1 MAHWRGEYAAA
12 LAARDRHEKA
22 NVTIYNA
29 YTKLADRTASTAV
42 ETPDTPAT
50 ASQQS
55 IAPAPVA
62 DPRQQAPLVQG
73 PSPQNILST
82 TRADL
87 AEAQR
92 SRTELQERL
101 ARATTELE
109 RLRKRNSHDAK
120 RINSMEGEI
129 ANLQLRLRDRDEEL
143 KGKAK
148 LLEEFQDELAALNLQ
163 INMAEQRE
171 ERLQRENHDLVDR
184 WMAKMGVEADAMND
198 ASRFS

>member
-22 NVTIYNA
+22 NVTTYNA
-29 YTKLADRTASTAV
+29 YTKLADRTASSAV
-42 ETPDTPAT
+42 GTPDTPGT
-50 ASQQS
+50 AAQQS

-62 DPRQQAPLVQG
+62 DPRQQAPLVQRT
-73 PSPQNILST
+73 SPQDILST
-82 TRADL
+82 TRVDL

-92 SRTELQERL
+92 SRTELHERL

-109 RLRKRNSHDAK
+109 RLRKRNNHDAK
-120 RINSMEGEI
+120 RINSMEAEI

-148 LLEEFQDELAALNLQ
+148 LLEVC
-163 INMAEQRE
+163 
-171 ERLQRENHDLVDR
+171 LVIR
-184 WMAKMGVEADAMND
+184 
-198 ASRFS
+198 

>member
-1 MAHWRGEYAAA
+1 MRRPTSQYTMLVRNTLPFGSRAYRFYGVFILLIFTIA
-12 LAARDRHEKA
+12 LD
-22 NVTIYNA
+22 
-29 YTKLADRTASTAV
+29 TKLADRTASTAV

-109 RLRKRNSHDAK
+109 RLRKRNNHDAK

-148 LLEEFQDELAALNLQ
+148 LLEVCLA
-163 INMAEQRE
+163 I
-171 ERLQRENHDLVDR
+171 RLTNDP
-184 WMAKMGVEADAMND
+184 VE
-198 ASRFS
+198 